1 MVLCLGLGL
10 GPVSARASV
19 TFTNFGIKKWM
30 MFFVSHEACEGGS
43 EEQEQKRTRER
54 EREREEPVH

>member
-19 TFTNFGIKKWM
+19 TFTNFAIRKWM
-30 MFFVSHEACEGGS
+30 MLFVSHEACEGGS
-43 EEQEQKRTRER
+43 ASKSNSER